1 MYFGE
6 ENIELQNLHSDR
18 EENWKIYER
27 KLSYNE
33 ICGID
38 LKCK

>member
-6 ENIELQNLHSDR
+6 ENIELQNLHSDC
-18 EENWKIYER
+18 EEIGKIYER
-27 KLSYNE
+27 KLLYHE

-38 LKCK
+38 CK